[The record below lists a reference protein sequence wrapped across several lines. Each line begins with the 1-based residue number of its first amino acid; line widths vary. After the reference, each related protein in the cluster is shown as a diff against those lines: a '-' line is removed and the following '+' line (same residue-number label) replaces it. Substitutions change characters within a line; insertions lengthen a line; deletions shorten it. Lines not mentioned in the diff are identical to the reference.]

1 MSFLPELWHS
11 LKKLI
16 LILVF
21 ISVIATGGWIAYL
34 YDISQKPQVAE
45 KLLIVEGENAL
56 NIGNYL
62 DAQRIFEDELKAN
75 PKNKEAIIG
84 LSVATI
90 RQKFSQ
96 PEFKEALDTLYQRD
110 PANAHINLFLGE
122 FYAANK
128 QDDKALL
135 HYEQAIALNP
145 RLAEAH
151 LALSR
156 LYLQQDNYESAKIES
171 LNAIDSAS
179 LPKYRNNLGSI
190 YFKQKH
196 YEEAIKEYGKNK
208 EYPLSAL
215 EAAKIYWRLDYLSQA
230 ASYQNL
236 AIEWLNDRMI
246 MSKPENKS
254 PWTFEI
260 APEKKLDLFT
270 VEEKKNYAHYSLS
283 VSFYLQGDKT
293 GSENEIKK
301 IKSIPLT
308 HQNKIITLLT
318 TDLDLLALANINLTE
333 KINAYKKQYLE
344 NLAL

>member
-75 PKNKEAIIG
+75 PKHKEAIIG

-135 HYEQAIALNP
+135 HY
-145 RLAEAH
+145 
-151 LALSR
+151 
-156 LYLQQDNYESAKIES
+156 
-171 LNAIDSAS
+171 
-179 LPKYRNNLGSI
+179 
-190 YFKQKH
+190 
-196 YEEAIKEYGKNK
+196 
-208 EYPLSAL
+208 
-215 EAAKIYWRLDYLSQA
+215 
-230 ASYQNL
+230 
-236 AIEWLNDRMI
+236 
-246 MSKPENKS
+246 
-254 PWTFEI
+254 
-260 APEKKLDLFT
+260 
-270 VEEKKNYAHYSLS
+270 
-283 VSFYLQGDKT
+283 
-293 GSENEIKK
+293 
-301 IKSIPLT
+301 
-308 HQNKIITLLT
+308 
-318 TDLDLLALANINLTE
+318 
-333 KINAYKKQYLE
+333 
-344 NLAL
+344 